1 MMSREGKFTS
11 SAPPLSEISVERPF
25 PTAAQQ
31 ARGEAEHSGPTKLR
45 RQKSKLGA
53 AEEPEVC
60 GAEHQT
66 EGSLAVGEAQSWET
80 VP

>member
-11 SAPPLSEISVERPF
+11 SAPPLSKISVERPF

-45 RQKSKLGA
+45 RQKSELGA
-53 AEEPEVC
+53 AEGQSTRQKAALQWEKQKAGRQFPE
-60 GAEHQT
+60 
-66 EGSLAVGEAQSWET
+66 S
-80 VP
+80 P